1 MQRFSPKKKNQWACP
16 ISSQV
21 ATPAAEIG
29 IIIAIIIIVYLGRIH
44 RPFFFRRLLAAYTE
58 KNSTSKI
65 SKILKSFGNFGEVC
79 LV

>member
-1 MQRFSPKKKNQWACP
+1 MQRFTPKKKNQWACP

-58 KNSTSKI
+58 ENLTGEI
-65 SKILKSFGNFGEVC
+65 LKILKSFGNFGEVC

>member
-1 MQRFSPKKKNQWACP
+1 MGLPHFESGGNAGG
-16 ISSQV
+16 
-21 ATPAAEIG
+21 EIG

>member
-1 MQRFSPKKKNQWACP
+1 MGLPHFESGGNAGG
-16 ISSQV
+16 
-21 ATPAAEIG
+21 EIG

-65 SKILKSFGNFGEVC
+65 SNILKSFGNFGEVC